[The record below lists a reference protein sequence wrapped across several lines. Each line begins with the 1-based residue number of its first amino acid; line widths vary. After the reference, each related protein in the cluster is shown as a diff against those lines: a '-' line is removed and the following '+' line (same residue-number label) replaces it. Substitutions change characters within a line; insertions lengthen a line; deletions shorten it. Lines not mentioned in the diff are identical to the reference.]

1 MMKKQID
8 IVQALRNPKLFGSLF
23 KSLDTWAAW
32 VVFLKAIF
40 GLAMDPGELEL
51 YRKCTG
57 RLYPPVG
64 GFKEAAAIV
73 GRRGGKSRVGALIG
87 VFIGCFYDF
96 KPYLAAGEVGMIL
109 ILARNRDQ
117 AGVVF
122 GYVSGVMQ
130 AVPALKQMVVREAGD
145 EIEFN
150 NGIVIKVAT
159 SDFRGVRGSTCV
171 CVICDE
177 VAFWNFDSDSAN
189 PDTEVLRAVRPAMA
203 TIPNAKLIL
212 ISTGYAMAGALFEL
226 HRQHYGKNDS
236 RVLIWQSDTRTMN
249 PNISQEFI
257 DEQIELDPEAGRSEW
272 GGLFREDIS
281 MAFPLEMI
289 EQCIIP
295 GRVELAYAKGVSYKS
310 FDDPMGGRGDSWA
323 KCIAHKQGD
332 KVIVDLVRAWPP
344 SIGVHAIAKESAEV
358 GRAYG
363 LKSTVGDNYA
373 GEWPREAF
381 AEHSVTYEQCEQ
393 SKSELYLAAIPLMSS
408 RRVELPTNDRM
419 VKEFRH
425 LERKRGRGGKDA
437 IRDGGRHDDVANA
450 VVGAIHL
457 ANAGKI
463 FDPRAIPIGVGRGFG
478 YEIRKAIGSS
488 FDQPSPFR
496 DIDDEPP
503 AKVHEVFRFR
513 WGFGGDE

>member
-1 MMKKQID
+1 VKKID
-8 IVQALRNPKLFGSLF
+8 IVSALRNPKLFGQLF
-23 KSLDTWAAW
+23 KSLDTWLAW
-32 VVFLKAIF
+32 IAFLKSIF
-40 GLAMDPGELEL
+40 GLAMDGDELAV
-51 YRKCTG
+51 YRRCTN
-57 RLYPPVG
+57 RIDPPSG
-64 GFKEAAAIV
+64 GFKEAACII
-73 GRRGGKSRVGALIG
+73 GRRGGKSRIGALIG
-87 VFIGCFYDF
+87 VFTGCFYDF
-96 KPYLAAGEVGMIL
+96 KPHLAVGEVGMIL

-122 GYVSGVMQ
+122 GYVSGTMQ
-130 AVPALKQMVVREAGD
+130 AVPALKQMIVRQAAD
-145 EIEFN
+145 EITLS
-150 NGIVIKVAT
+150 NGITIKVAT
-159 SDFRGVRGSTCV
+159 SDFRGVRGSTVV
-171 CVICDE
+171 CAICDE

-189 PDTEVLRAVRPAMA
+189 PDTEVLRALRPAMA

-212 ISTGYAMAGALFEL
+212 ISTGYAMAGALYDL

-236 RVLIWQSDTRTMN
+236 PVLIWQSDTRTMN
-249 PNISQEFI
+249 PIISQEFI
-257 DEQIELDPEAGRSEW
+257 DAQMDLDPEAGRSEW

-281 MAFPLEMI
+281 EAFPFELV
-289 EQCIIP
+289 QSCIVP
-295 GRVELAYAKGVSYKS
+295 GRIELPRVNGVTYKS
-310 FDDPMGGRGDSWA
+310 FDDPMGGRGDFWA

-419 VKEFRH
+419 VKEFRR

-437 IRDGGRHDDVANA
+437 IQDGGRHDDVANA

-463 FDPRAIPIGVGRGFG
+463 FDPRAIPIAVGRGIG
-478 YEIRKAIGSS
+478 ADIAKHVGSS

-496 DIDDEPP
+496 DIEDEPP
-503 AKVHEVFRFR
+503 AKVREVFRFR
-513 WGFGGDE
+513 WGFGSDE